1 MDHPTRVTC
10 RYLRGA
16 GDRLPFPPPLMER
29 ESLASRVI
37 EMGPSSSSFKVPVLL
52 EVPHFASVR
61 GGERELIV
69 LRCDD
74 GETWRE
80 HTTAYLQTGWQG
92 GDEEIYADFVA
103 STGLT
108 AAYEELDTCRVV
120 RISCSSFPKYFA
132 ILSRVKEEVR
142 AIGIEGGKV
151 TSSHEPHVQ
160 AFFPKGNLIL

>member
-1 MDHPTRVTC
+1 MLHLNSAFT
-10 RYLRGA
+10 
-16 GDRLPFPPPLMER
+16 
-29 ESLASRVI
+29 RVI
-37 EMGPSSSSFKVPVLL
+37 EMGPSTAQFKVPVLL

-103 STGLT
+103 STGG
-108 AAYEELDTCRVV
+108 Y
-120 RISCSSFPKYFA
+120 
-132 ILSRVKEEVR
+132 
-142 AIGIEGGKV
+142 
-151 TSSHEPHVQ
+151 
-160 AFFPKGNLIL
+160 

>member
-10 RYLRGA
+10 RYLRGS

-37 EMGPSSSSFKVPVLL
+37 EMGPLTANFKVPVLL

-74 GETWRE
+74 GK
-80 HTTAYLQTGWQG
+80 
-92 GDEEIYADFVA
+92 DI
-103 STGLT
+103 SLT
-108 AAYEELDTCRVV
+108 LLTLTFYFELEPWVCVKFNTPLKDQCRL
-120 RISCSSFPKYFA
+120 SFFY
-132 ILSRVKEEVR
+132 
-142 AIGIEGGKV
+142 
-151 TSSHEPHVQ
+151 
-160 AFFPKGNLIL
+160 

>member
-1 MDHPTRVTC
+1 MKVTC
-10 RYLRGA
+10 AKEGNFDYSLNKDCLYL
-16 GDRLPFPPPLMER
+16 DRCTKYIFFF
-29 ESLASRVI
+29 RVI
-37 EMGPSSSSFKVPVLL
+37 EMGPSTAQFKVPVLL

-103 STGLT
+103 STG
-108 AAYEELDTCRVV
+108 
-120 RISCSSFPKYFA
+120 
-132 ILSRVKEEVR
+132 
-142 AIGIEGGKV
+142 G
-151 TSSHEPHVQ
+151 
-160 AFFPKGNLIL
+160 

>member
-1 MDHPTRVTC
+1 
-10 RYLRGA
+10 
-16 GDRLPFPPPLMER
+16 MER

-37 EMGPSSSSFKVPVLL
+37 EMGPSLSAFKVPVLL

-80 HTTAYLQTGWQG
+80 HSSAYLQTGWQG

-103 STGLT
+103 TTGLT
-108 AAYEELDTCRVV
+108 AAYQELDTCRVV
-120 RISCSSFPKYFA
+120 RISCSTFPKYFA
-132 ILSRVKEEVR
+132 ILSRIKEEVR
-142 AIGIEGGKV
+142 AIGQDGGKV
-151 TSSHEPHVQ
+151 VSSHEPHVQ
-160 AFFPKGNLIL
+160 AFFPKGDHSFVVM

>member
-1 MDHPTRVTC
+1 MKFKQTFHVLGAVDHPTRVTC
-10 RYLRGA
+10 RYLGGT

-37 EMGPSSSSFKVPVLL
+37 EMGPLTSNFKIPVLL

-80 HTTAYLQTGWQG
+80 HTTSYLQTGWQG
-92 GDEEIYADFVA
+92 N
-103 STGLT
+103 LN
-108 AAYEELDTCRVV
+108 
-120 RISCSSFPKYFA
+120 YF
-132 ILSRVKEEVR
+132 
-142 AIGIEGGKV
+142 
-151 TSSHEPHVQ
+151 
-160 AFFPKGNLIL
+160 NLLKLL

>member
-1 MDHPTRVTC
+1 
-10 RYLRGA
+10 
-16 GDRLPFPPPLMER
+16 MER

-37 EMGPSSSSFKVPVLL
+37 EMGPLTSTFKVPVLL

-103 STGLT
+103 STGIT
-108 AAYEELDTCRVV
+108 AAYQELDT
-120 RISCSSFPKYFA
+120 
-132 ILSRVKEEVR
+132 SR
-142 AIGIEGGKV
+142 
-151 TSSHEPHVQ
+151 
-160 AFFPKGNLIL
+160 

>member
-1 MDHPTRVTC
+1 
-10 RYLRGA
+10 
-16 GDRLPFPPPLMER
+16 
-29 ESLASRVI
+29 
-37 EMGPSSSSFKVPVLL
+37 MGPSTAQFKVPVLL

-103 STGLT
+103 STGEYYLVMGRDQNLRESSVT
-108 AAYEELDTCRVV
+108 VISRFTIRVNHELQER
-120 RISCSSFPKYFA
+120 
-132 ILSRVKEEVR
+132 
-142 AIGIEGGKV
+142 
-151 TSSHEPHVQ
+151 
-160 AFFPKGNLIL
+160 

>member
-10 RYLRGA
+10 RYLRGS

-37 EMGPSSSSFKVPVLL
+37 EMGPLTANFKVPVLL

-74 GETWRE
+74 GK
-80 HTTAYLQTGWQG
+80 
-92 GDEEIYADFVA
+92 DI
-103 STGLT
+103 SLT
-108 AAYEELDTCRVV
+108 LITMRY
-120 RISCSSFPKYFA
+120 FPTD
-132 ILSRVKEEVR
+132 LPCEC
-142 AIGIEGGKV
+142 
-151 TSSHEPHVQ
+151 
-160 AFFPKGNLIL
+160 

>member
-1 MDHPTRVTC
+1 
-10 RYLRGA
+10 
-16 GDRLPFPPPLMER
+16 
-29 ESLASRVI
+29 
-37 EMGPSSSSFKVPVLL
+37 MGPSTAQFKVPVLL

-103 STGLT
+103 STGIT
-108 AAYEELDTCRVV
+108 AAYQELDTSRYIIFRVLLL
-120 RISCSSFPKYFA
+120 SSTKYVCLCTKNSK
-132 ILSRVKEEVR
+132 IGK
-142 AIGIEGGKV
+142 IGISKDKIN
-151 TSSHEPHVQ
+151 
-160 AFFPKGNLIL
+160 FFR

>member
-1 MDHPTRVTC
+1 MRKK
-10 RYLRGA
+10 YL
-16 GDRLPFPPPLMER
+16 LLLYPVLFPIPIPSNNNPR
-29 ESLASRVI
+29 NYQTFFYSFRVI
-37 EMGPSSSSFKVPVLL
+37 EMGPSTAQFKVPVLL

-103 STGLT
+103 STGIT
-108 AAYEELDTCRVV
+108 AAYQELDT
-120 RISCSSFPKYFA
+120 
-132 ILSRVKEEVR
+132 SR
-142 AIGIEGGKV
+142 
-151 TSSHEPHVQ
+151 
-160 AFFPKGNLIL
+160 